1 MQRKLQ
7 PVSSF
12 GLERLNNSDLKNI
25 IMSVIINNNGLTFLY
40 IHEKEEVAFEVF
52 NSSPDNFPAIAEASA
67 SSGRSFSS
75 VHLFF
80 DNRFYTA
87 LPKGK
92 INKSEKDSLAEMVF
106 GHNHLEVVF
115 QNQNDY
121 DVIYGVEKEVF
132 IAVSKLWKDAVLHH
146 YAEAFYNSIKTT
158 ELNED
163 VFFEIRKDFF
173 WAAMFKSNKLQLLNS
188 YDFSGKEDFG
198 YFSLGI
204 IKNLGFNPK
213 ELNLWLSGN
222 VQKDS
227 PLEKLLSTYIK
238 NIKPLD
244 LKDISSEFISLIH
257 IIKFFK
263 K

>member
-1 MQRKLQ
+1 MQTKLQ

-12 GLERLNNSDLKNI
+12 GLERLNISDLKNI
-25 IMSVIINNNGLTFLY
+25 IMSVIISNDGLTFLY
-40 IHEKEEVAFEVF
+40 INEKEEVAFEIY
-52 NSSPDNFPAIAEASA
+52 NTSPDNYPAVADASA

-75 VHLFF
+75 IHLFF
-80 DNRFYTA
+80 DNRFYSA
-87 LPKGK
+87 IPKGK
-92 INKSEKDSLAEMVF
+92 LSKSEKNNMAEMVF
-106 GHNHLEVVF
+106 GRNNLEIIFQKQNDFDVVF
-115 QNQNDY
+115 GIEK
-121 DVIYGVEKEVF
+121 DVF
-132 IAVSKLWKDAVLHH
+132 MAATKLWKEAVLHH
-146 YAEAFYNSIKTT
+146 YAEAFYHSINGR
-158 ELNED
+158 EHNEE

-173 WAAMFKSNKLQLLNS
+173 WAAMFKNNKLQLLNS

-227 PLEKLLSTYIK
+227 PLEKLLSAYIR
-238 NIKPLD
+238 NIHTTD
-244 LKDISSEFISLIH
+244 TAGISPEFISLIH

-263 K
+263 